1 MKTMKYYH
9 LYLICDVSLLADV
22 FDKLSNNSLKN
33 YRSCPS
39 HYFSTPDLIWDAML
53 EMTKIE
59 LEITPDPDN
68 YIFFEKGNKVVHQ
81 SQQ

>member
-59 LEITPDPDN
+59 LEINPDPDK
-68 YIFFEKGNKVVHQ
+68 YKKKKKGNKVVHQ